1 MKHLLRSASRLA
13 FAFITSIVCI
23 SSYAQS
29 NFAVSFDGTDDY
41 VSTNFSLNS
50 YPAFTIEAW
59 INYSSTTNNT
69 AILGQNGTL
78 EITFNN
84 SRLYISIQSHN
95 NGWVNTYYAIDAS
108 FSANAW
114 NHIAFTGD
122 GSSLKIYING
132 GLKASLS
139 TSWDYLYSTSNKF
152 NIGGYTQSSFV
163 FFSGK
168 MDEVRVWNTA
178 RTQAEIK
185 ANMFNKNLSN
195 SASGL
200 AAYYGMNSGSGTT
213 ATNSC
218 TNTSG
223 IDGTLTNGPAWVA
236 SPVQFAGNALH
247 FDQVNDRILAPLG
260 TAAGSNVTMELWL
273 YHEGG
278 TGTDHLVIVNGV
290 MGANGYAM
298 YINTQHK
305 LCVQF
310 NGVNTWNTNV
320 VISANQWTHLA
331 LVITTTGFILY
342 KNGVSAYSNTGTP
355 NTPTTNFII
364 GFNTVANGQP
374 FDGMIDEVRI
384 WNTAR
389 TQTEIQNNMN
399 SEIAP
404 STSGLAL
411 YYTFNQGIAGGA
423 NTGLTTLTD
432 QTGNNNGTLTN
443 FSLSGAGSNFVTQ
456 NTSLTVLPLKWL
468 SFTVQKQN
476 ETVLLQWRT
485 ASETATREFVVEY
498 SSGAIN
504 WQQLSSLQSAG
515 NSDNARSYN
524 YTHDAPVVG
533 INYYRIKQL
542 DIDGNYTYSEI
553 RSISLNNNDQP
564 FKVLGNPL
572 VSGKLQVQIS
582 QPNNQ
587 RLKLFTSDGRLIWTR
602 QFAVGIHSI
611 NVSQLSK
618 GTYVLQRDNY
628 SEKILLQ

>member
-1 MKHLLRSASRLA
+1 M
-13 FAFITSIVCI
+13 
-23 SSYAQS
+23 
-29 NFAVSFDGTDDY
+29 GT
-41 VSTNFSLNS
+41 
-50 YPAFTIEAW
+50 
-59 INYSSTTNNT
+59 
-69 AILGQNGTL
+69 
-78 EITFNN
+78 
-84 SRLYISIQSHN
+84 
-95 NGWVNTYYAIDAS
+95 
-108 FSANAW
+108 
-114 NHIAFTGD
+114 
-122 GSSLKIYING
+122 
-132 GLKASLS
+132 
-139 TSWDYLYSTSNKF
+139 
-152 NIGGYTQSSFV
+152 
-163 FFSGK
+163 
-168 MDEVRVWNTA
+168 
-178 RTQAEIK
+178 
-185 ANMFNKNLSN
+185 
-195 SASGL
+195 
-200 AAYYGMNSGSGTT
+200 
-213 ATNSC
+213 
-218 TNTSG
+218 
-223 IDGTLTNGPAWVA
+223 
-236 SPVQFAGNALH
+236 
-247 FDQVNDRILAPLG
+247 
-260 TAAGSNVTMELWL
+260 
-273 YHEGG
+273 
-278 TGTDHLVIVNGV
+278 
-290 MGANGYAM
+290 NGYAM
-298 YINTQHK
+298 YINTSHK

-355 NTPTTNFII
+355 NTPTTNFIL

-404 STSGLAL
+404 STAGLAL
-411 YYTFNQGIAGGA
+411 YYTFNQGIAGGT

-443 FSLSGAGSNFVTQ
+443 FSLSGASSNFLTQ
-456 NTSLTVLPLKWL
+456 NTSLTILPLKWL
-468 SFTVQKQN
+468 SFTAQKQN

-485 ASETATREFVVEY
+485 ASETATGKFVVEY
-498 SSGAIN
+498 SSGDIN

-515 NSDNARSYN
+515 NSDNAHSYN
-524 YTHDAPVVG
+524 YTHDAPVAG

-553 RSISLNNNDQP
+553 RSIYWNNNDQP

-602 QFAVGIHSI
+602 QFAVGTHSI

-618 GTYVLQRDNY
+618 GIYVLQTDNY